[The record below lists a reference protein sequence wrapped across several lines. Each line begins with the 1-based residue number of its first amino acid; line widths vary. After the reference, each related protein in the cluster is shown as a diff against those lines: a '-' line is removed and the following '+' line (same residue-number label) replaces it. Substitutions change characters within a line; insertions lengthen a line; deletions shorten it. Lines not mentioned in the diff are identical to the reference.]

1 MIIKQVEN
9 LKKKV
14 EEFKTTVNEFEQKV
28 YNFQKTADK
37 NEHVGNQDINRR
49 ISTVNT
55 TAINTLQA
63 ADTFNINVDNLKEAA
78 IPDINARGK
87 TTRKIKPKRKQK
99 TQQKQ
104 KQKTQQKQ
112 KRL

>member
-1 MIIKQVEN
+1 M
-9 LKKKV
+9 
-14 EEFKTTVNEFEQKV
+14 NEFEQEV
-28 YNFQKTADK
+28 YNFQKTAGK
-37 NEHVGNQDINRR
+37 NEQAGNQDINRR

-55 TAINTLQA
+55 KAINALQA
-63 ADTFNINVDNLKEAA
+63 SDTFNNAVNNLMEAA
-78 IPDINARGK
+78 IQDINARGK
-87 TTRKIKPKRKQK
+87 TKRKIKPKRKQK